1 MKTVNTTTVTTNPA
15 SEAAFKVVKK
25 AEKALSVANA
35 ERTSVYATTLVFD
48 KARVVV
54 DNKVAVATANLALAR
69 GEFGRVVEGLSGL
82 SVEDLYDRKVVESVN
97 FDLKTDV
104 IDKIIANK
112 GLPEAMSDE
121 ARTVFE
127 MLNLCAMAEI
137 VRTLDTIDSRYGV
150 EGNKYS
156 TALKNGIRI
165 AVQKQLANNSFETV
179 YHKVFGGV
187 VGHLDVSPV
196 DSFGIAEID
205 GLIDLNKIRE
215 TLWFVNAEP
224 LDVATATA
232 IKGLVFATTRAF
244 SVTLS

>member
-15 SEAAFKVVKK
+15 SEAAFKAVKK

-48 KARVVV
+48 KARVIV

-127 MLNLCAMAEI
+127 MLNLCAM
-137 VRTLDTIDSRYGV
+137 S
-150 EGNKYS
+150 
-156 TALKNGIRI
+156 
-165 AVQKQLANNSFETV
+165 
-179 YHKVFGGV
+179 
-187 VGHLDVSPV
+187 
-196 DSFGIAEID
+196 
-205 GLIDLNKIRE
+205 
-215 TLWFVNAEP
+215 
-224 LDVATATA
+224 
-232 IKGLVFATTRAF
+232 
-244 SVTLS
+244 